1 MRIGL
6 DIDGVVCDFAN
17 PANEY
22 IANLHGVAP
31 IPVDRWDWYK
41 GYGVRSEE
49 AWQTFWQD
57 VERSSK
63 QSFFESLEPEPYAL
77 EGIDR
82 LENQGHDVCFITAR
96 PLWAKE
102 ATEEWFKNHWFGHL
116 DIHFEKVKHVVDRD
130 LYVDDAVHQVTA
142 LQAEGKRAV
151 LMLQPHN
158 VQEWFKDK
166 NLVGIESLR
175 DLAISLER
183 EAEARIHA

>member
-17 PANEY
+17 AANQY
-22 IANLHGVAP
+22 LADKLGVAP
-31 IPVDRWDWYK
+31 LPVNCWDWYK
-41 GYGVRSEE
+41 GYGIESEK
-49 AWQTFWQD
+49 AWKDFWKWVQFH
-57 VERSSK
+57 ETG
-63 QSFFESLEPEPYAL
+63 FFESLEPEPDAL

-102 ATEEWFKNHWFGHL
+102 ATTEWFKNHWFGHL

-166 NLVGIESLR
+166 NLTAIESLK

-183 EAEARIHA
+183 EAEARVNA